1 MEHVQYMPKEAKKE
15 QEQLRLLKTVL
26 FGYNC
31 LIFVS
36 LFIIFIIYS
45 IYNVINIYQVVG
57 HCVLPAPVVCR

>member
-15 QEQLRLLKTVL
+15 QEKQRLLKTIL

-36 LFIIFIIYS
+36 LLGEYLWLKL
-45 IYNVINIYQVVG
+45 YVVNPMWIAS
-57 HCVLPAPVVCR
+57 C